1 MKTKS
6 LRFWSAFSSLLAGL
20 MACLALV
27 FVTNSSGA
35 EVDLS
40 GRQKLSQDTRA
51 VIVVTG
57 LKLREEPTGSVEVKD
72 LSVADGAVVRVTKRG
87 ARAEEK
93 QTAVFGTGGP
103 RAERGYFSADFVVDL
118 DATYDIA
125 MTFKDGTVIRIDDY
139 RLPREWR
146 THFYF
151 HSTRGTKSP
160 ASVLRIG
167 RDEASGLSCYVY
179 AVFPLE
185 AYRSLGGRQVGN

>member
-1 MKTKS
+1 MRTETCI
-6 LRFWSAFSSLLAGL
+6 LWSVGTVILAGL
-20 MACLALV
+20 IVAA
-27 FVTNSSGA
+27 SGLGAA
-35 EVDLS
+35 ELDEK

-57 LKLREEPTGSVEVKD
+57 LILQEDASGAVRKKD
-72 LSVADGAVVRVTKRG
+72 LAAAEGAVVEVTRKGGAPVEKRTALFGAGG
-87 ARAEEK
+87 ARAD
-93 QTAVFGTGGP
+93 
-103 RAERGYFSADFVVDL
+103 RGYFSADFLVDL
-118 DATYDIA
+118 DAAYDIA
-125 MTFKDGTVIRIDDY
+125 MTFKNGTVIRIADY

-167 RDEASGLSCYVY
+167 RDEATGLACYVY

-185 AYRSLGGRQVGN
+185 AYRSLGGRQLP